1 MTFTRLFYRRSTD
14 FLWRSIGLCEKG
26 TIITLSSNAE
36 RASTQSLHFSMIADR
51 LQREVM
57 GVTDGVSVDYV
68 VSPMAVREELETTH
82 CSQYID
88 RFLTGLV
95 HLMFLPRSRMHFF
108 HVNL

>member
-1 MTFTRLFYRRSTD
+1 MYQML
-14 FLWRSIGLCEKG
+14 
-26 TIITLSSNAE
+26 NVHNPP
-36 RASTQSLHFSMIADR
+36 RASTQLLYYSMITDR

-82 CSQYID
+82 CAKYID

-95 HLMFLPRSRMHFF
+95 HPLFLLRR
-108 HVNL
+108 